1 MKRIVNVFLLC
12 TLIISMMSA
21 QAKKTIDHSVY
32 AGWKDLKQAKISDDG
47 KWVSYE
53 ITPMRGS
60 GWLYFI
66 ELNGMKKDSIFR
78 AKDAD
83 FSPNSNYAT
92 FRISTHYDTL
102 RALKIAKKKPED
114 LPKDSAVIF
123 RFSDRSF
130 KKYPNIKTIKGADE
144 VSDWL
149 VLHFDKES
157 KTKKDSSKTDK
168 IKKNDSSK
176 IDVTKKIDSLK
187 IDSTKI
193 NFAKKTDTSKIDKRK
208 DSSKVKKEGTELLVL
223 NPLTEKE
230 YKFSNV
236 AEFGMSKK
244 GNYIYFTSV
253 VKDSVDTC
261 YVYLFNT
268 KNEKSKEIFRKTGA
282 IKSFAFDTE
291 GSQLAFLYSPDT
303 AKIKIYDLFYWNEKS
318 DLVQCIID
326 TLNPKIR
333 KDYSVSENYPPFFS
347 EDGTKLFFGS
357 AKRPEAEPKD
367 TLLPEEKA
375 VFDLWSWTDD
385 VIQPQQL
392 RELSQEKRKSIL
404 YVYHINN
411 KNIIQLAD
419 SVVENVA
426 PINRGNSEIFLGKA
440 FPYRKLESWDTDYS
454 DFYSIDVKTGSKK
467 LLIKKQENGTMTPEG
482 KYFVYYYFN
491 DSSWH
496 AINTEKF
503 TNINLTK
510 KIKACFYNKLSDTP
524 DDQPPIGLCG
534 YTKDSKEILIYEYY
548 DIWVIDPTGKKEP
561 YSLTN
566 KFGNKSGIQFR
577 YNKLKGD
584 EVYIDLEKPF
594 LLKSF
599 DTKTKQEGFWL
610 ANSNEDPKLLL
621 QDNFR
626 FSAATKAKAA
636 DVVLYQKGK
645 FEIYPDLYTSDFNFK
660 NEKLLSYTNPQMK
673 DYNWGTVEMVS
684 WNTPKGERL
693 NGLLYKP
700 ENFDAKKKYPMLI
713 YFYERNSDNIN
724 QYMPPSPS
732 RSVINIPYFISN
744 EYLVFV
750 PDITYS
756 TGYPGQSA
764 FDAIVSGALYMTEKP
779 FVNKEKIGIQGQ
791 SWGGYQ
797 VAYLITRT
805 NMFAAA
811 GAGAPVS
818 NMISAYGGIR
828 WGSGMSRMFQY
839 EKSQS
844 RIGGTLW
851 DKPLQFIENSPV
863 FFANKVNTPLLIT
876 ANDQDDAVPWYQ
888 GIEYYTALRRL
899 NKPVWMLNYNNDAHN
914 LKAESWGNRMD
925 LSIRLGQFFDYY
937 LKDKP
942 MPKWMEKGIPAI
954 DKGKDF
960 GY

>member
-1 MKRIVNVFLLC
+1 MKRFVNVM
-12 TLIISMMSA
+12 LICVLFVSLINA
-21 QAKKTIDHSVY
+21 QSKKALDHSVY
-32 AGWKDLKQAKISDDG
+32 AGWKDLKQTKISDDG

-66 ELNGMKKDSIFR
+66 DLMGMKKDSIFR

-83 FSPNSNYAT
+83 FPPNSNYAT
-92 FRISTHYDTL
+92 YRISAHYDTL
-102 RALKIAKKKPED
+102 RAYKLAKKKPED
-114 LPKDSAVIF
+114 MPKDTAVIF
-123 RFSDRSF
+123 RFSDRSIRKF
-130 KKYPNIKTIKGADE
+130 PNIKAIKGADE
-144 VSDWL
+144 NSDWL
-149 VLHFDKES
+149 VVHFDKEQ
-157 KTKKDSSKTDK
+157 KAKKDSSKIDK
-168 IKKNDSSK
+168 LKS
-176 IDVTKKIDSLK
+176 TDSLK
-187 IDSTKI
+187 TGMTKKSDSTKI
-193 NFAKKTDTSKIDKRK
+193 ELAKKIDTLKIDKKK
-208 DSSKVKKEGTELLVL
+208 DSTKVKKEGTEMLIL
-223 NPLTEKE
+223 NPITGKE

-244 GNYIYFTSV
+244 GNNIYFTEV
-253 VKDSVDTC
+253 VKDSLDTC
-261 YVYLFNT
+261 SVYLFDT
-268 KNEKSKEIFRKTGA
+268 KKEKSKEIFRKTGSV
-282 IKSFAFDTE
+282 KSFAFDTE
-291 GSQLAFLYSPDT
+291 GAQLTFLFSPDT
-303 AKIKIYDLFYWNEKS
+303 SKIKIYNLLYWGEKS
-318 DLVQCIID
+318 GVVSCLVD

-347 EDGTKLFFGS
+347 EDGAKLFFG
-357 AKRPEAEPKD
+357 AAQRPENEPKD

-392 RELSQEKRKSIL
+392 KELSQEKRKSFL
-404 YVYHINN
+404 YVYHINS

-419 SVVENVA
+419 SVVENIA
-426 PINRGNSEIFLGKA
+426 PINRGNSATFLGKS
-440 FPYRKLESWDTDYS
+440 FTYRKLESWDRDYN
-454 DFYSIDVKTGSKK
+454 DFYSVDVKTGAKK
-467 LLIKKQENGTMTPEG
+467 LLIKKQESGAMTPEG
-482 KYFVYYYFN
+482 KYFLYYQN
-491 DSSWH
+491 EDSTWH

-503 TNINLTK
+503 TDVNLTK
-510 KIKACFYNKLSDTP
+510 NIKACFYNKLNDVPSEA
-524 DDQPPIGLCG
+524 PPLGLVG
-534 YTKDSKEILIYEYY
+534 YTKDSKEILINEYY

-566 KFGNKSGIQFR
+566 NYGNKNGIQFR

-599 DTKTKQEGFWL
+599 NTKTKQEGFWL
-610 ANSNEDPKLLL
+610 ANIHGDPKLLM
-621 QDNFR
+621 QDDFR
-626 FSAATKAKAA
+626 FSAAMKAKNA
-636 DVVLYQKGK
+636 DIFLWQKGK
-645 FEIYPDLYTSDFNFK
+645 FTVYPDLYTSDFSFK

-673 DYNWGTVEMVS
+673 DYKWGTVEMVS
-684 WNTPKGERL
+684 WNTPRGETL

-700 ENFDAKKKYPMLI
+700 EDFDATKKYPMMI

-732 RSVINIPYFISN
+732 RSVINIPYFVSN

-750 PDITYS
+750 PDITYI

-764 FDAIVSGALYMTEKP
+764 FDAIVSGAIAMIDKG
-779 FVNKEKIGIQGQ
+779 FVKKDKIGIQGQ

-818 NMISAYGGIR
+818 NMTSAYGGIR

-863 FFANKVNTPLLIT
+863 FYANKVNTPLLIT

-899 NKPVWMLNYNNDAHN
+899 DKPVWMLNYNNDAHN

-925 LSIRLGQFFDYY
+925 LSIRLGEFFDYY

-942 MPKWMEKGIPAI
+942 MPKWMKEGIPAI
-954 DKGKDF
+954 NKGKDF